1 MLRLIL
7 LISGFILLIIQQ
19 YIYPISSQT
28 QFIIFLVGI
37 ILLGI
42 PHGAADLLVAAQTGS
57 DGAKPFSKL
66 NFFSTYLGR
75 LILFAL
81 LLWFFP
87 LVGTGSFIF
96 FAAYHFGETDLY
108 HFKTNTWPGKL
119 LVCSYGLVIL
129 AVILIPNVD
138 EVKQLLRLSG
148 NGLEQVH
155 IIDWFKKHQ
164 DILLSCS
171 LLLFFSTVFIYFLSV
186 SGTGIMPDKFL
197 FQFAL
202 LVFILY
208 NLPLVLGFIFYFIV
222 WHSTL
227 SLGNIIR
234 YLRKGNKYSSFF
246 ILKQICLYSGIAFAG
261 ILLSGIAGFM
271 FISNQAVLVYIFAG
285 LAILTAPHMQIMHDM
300 YNKLRG
306 S

>member
-7 LISGFILLIIQQ
+7 LISGFILMILHQ
-19 YIYPISSQT
+19 YFPISAQT

-37 ILLGI
+37 MLLGV

-57 DGAKPFSKL
+57 DGGKPFSKL

-81 LLWFFP
+81 LLWFLP
-87 LVGTGSFIF
+87 LVGIFSFIL

-108 HFKTNTWPGKL
+108 NFKTNTWSGKL

-129 AVILIPNVD
+129 AVILISNVD
-138 EVKQLLRLSG
+138 EVKQLLSLSG
-148 NGLEQVH
+148 SGLKQIH
-155 IIDWFKKHQ
+155 IIDWVKKHQ
-164 DILLSCS
+164 NIALSLF
-171 LLLFFSTVFIYFLSV
+171 LLLFFSAVFIYFLSGR
-186 SGTGIMPDKFL
+186 GTGIIPDKFL
-197 FQFAL
+197 LQFAV

-208 NLPLVLGFIFYFIV
+208 NLPLVLGFSFYFVV

-234 YLRKGNKYSSFF
+234 YLRKGSKYSNFF
-246 ILKQICLYSGIAFAG
+246 ILKQIGLYSSIAFAG
-261 ILLSGIAGFM
+261 IFLFGIAGFM
-271 FISNQAVLVYIFAG
+271 FISNQAIMVYIFAG
-285 LAILTAPHMQIMHDM
+285 LAILTAPHMPIMHNM